1 MQRYR
6 TGDMAAFERLYARHE
21 LGVWR
26 YLLRSVRQQEVA
38 DDLTQDVWF
47 AVVRQASTYEPGG
60 RRAGPPQARPAP
72 SGGRE
77 LSEANDRGDNISA
90 GPPQARPAPS
100 GGSVLH
106 EVKSVGATF
115 KTWLFTIAHNRLVDY
130 FRTAKNH
137 TSLDAEPAD
146 SDVALIDTLAADS
159 GFGPVR
165 QLESREQAMALIAAV
180 EALPREQRHAFLLQ
194 AEAGMSVEDIAAVT
208 GASFETTKSRLRY
221 ARSQLRQLLREF
233 A

>member
-1 MQRYR
+1 MPGTATPPDAHADESDESLMQRYA

-26 YLLRSVRQQEVA
+26 YLLRSVRRQEVA

-47 AVVRQASTYEPGG
+47 AVVRQAPNYVAVS
-60 RRAGPPQARPAP
+60 R
-72 SGGRE
+72 
-77 LSEANDRGDNISA
+77 
-90 GPPQARPAPS
+90 
-100 GGSVLH
+100 
-106 EVKSVGATF
+106 F
-115 KTWLFTIAHNRLVDY
+115 KTWLFTIAHNRLIDHV
-130 FRTAKNH
+130 RTAKNH
-137 TSLDAEPAD
+137 TSLDAETAD
-146 SDVALIDTLAADS
+146 PDTALIDTLAADS

-180 EALPREQRHAFLLQ
+180 EALPPEQRHAFLLQ
-194 AEAGMSVEDIAAVT
+194 AETGMSVDDIARVT

-221 ARSQLRQLLREF
+221 ARSQLRQLLKEF

>member
-1 MQRYR
+1 
-6 TGDMAAFERLYARHE
+6 
-21 LGVWR
+21 
-26 YLLRSVRQQEVA
+26 VRRQEVA

-47 AVVRQASTYEPGG
+47 AVARQAG
-60 RRAGPPQARPAP
+60 RYTPNER
-72 SGGRE
+72 
-77 LSEANDRGDNISA
+77 SA
-90 GPPQARPAPS
+90 GPPQASSAPS
-100 GGSVLH
+100 GGSALH
-106 EVKSVGATF
+106 KVKSVGATF
-115 KTWLFTIAHNRLVDY
+115 KTWLFTIAHNRLVDH

-137 TSLDAEPAD
+137 ISLDAETAD

-180 EALPREQRHAFLLQ
+180 EALPPEQRHAFLLQ
-194 AEAGMSVEDIAAVT
+194 AEAGMSVDEIARVT

-221 ARSQLRQLLREF
+221 ARNHLRQLLKEF

>member
-1 MQRYR
+1 MPGTATPPDAHADESDESLMQRYA

-26 YLLRSVRQQEVA
+26 YLLRSVRRQEVA

-47 AVVRQASTYEPGG
+47 AVVRQAPNYVAVS
-60 RRAGPPQARPAP
+60 R
-72 SGGRE
+72 
-77 LSEANDRGDNISA
+77 
-90 GPPQARPAPS
+90 
-100 GGSVLH
+100 
-106 EVKSVGATF
+106 F
-115 KTWLFTIAHNRLVDY
+115 KTWLFTIAHNRLIDHV
-130 FRTAKNH
+130 RTAKNH
-137 TSLDAEPAD
+137 TSLDAETAD
-146 SDVALIDTLAADS
+146 TDTALIDTLAADS

-180 EALPREQRHAFLLQ
+180 EALPPEQRHAFLLQ
-194 AEAGMSVEDIAAVT
+194 AETGMSVDDIARVT

-221 ARSQLRQLLREF
+221 ARSQLRQVLKEF

>member
-1 MQRYR
+1 MPGTATPPDAHADESDESLMQRYA

-26 YLLRSVRQQEVA
+26 YLLRSVRRQEVA

-47 AVVRQASTYEPGG
+47 AVVRQAPNYVAVS
-60 RRAGPPQARPAP
+60 R
-72 SGGRE
+72 
-77 LSEANDRGDNISA
+77 
-90 GPPQARPAPS
+90 
-100 GGSVLH
+100 
-106 EVKSVGATF
+106 F
-115 KTWLFTIAHNRLVDY
+115 KTWLFTIAHNRLIDHV
-130 FRTAKNH
+130 RTAKNH
-137 TSLDAEPAD
+137 TSLDAETAD
-146 SDVALIDTLAADS
+146 TDTALIDTLAADS

-180 EALPREQRHAFLLQ
+180 ETLPPEQRHAFLLQ
-194 AEAGMSVEDIAAVT
+194 AEAGMSVDEIARVT

-221 ARSQLRQLLREF
+221 ARSQLRQLLKEF